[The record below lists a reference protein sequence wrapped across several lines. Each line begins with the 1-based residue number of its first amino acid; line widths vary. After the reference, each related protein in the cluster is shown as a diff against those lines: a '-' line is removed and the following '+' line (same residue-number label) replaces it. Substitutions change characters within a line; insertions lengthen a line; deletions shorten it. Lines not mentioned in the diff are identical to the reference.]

1 MLRFL
6 PDTTLGIMARS
17 GSGYVRL
24 LIQTKESQCGTPYLL
39 SGRDCGEL
47 SAPLQCL
54 YSVAL
59 RRFLQTADC
68 MLH

>member
-47 SAPLQCL
+47 SAPLQCYIASL
-54 YSVAL
+54 
-59 RRFLQTADC
+59 
-68 MLH
+68 